1 MSIKIKSENTILEY
15 LMNFLKKRLSIWQKR
30 INVIEKYSTI
40 VKSRNEY
47 ISESKYLILNLV
59 KIRSEIN
66 E

>member
-1 MSIKIKSENTILEY
+1 MSIKIKSANTILEY
-15 LMNFLKKRLSIWQKR
+15 LMNFLKKRLSIWQYR

-40 VKSRNEY
+40 VKRRNEY